1 MSLDALGAQH
11 SYSLPRSFP
20 MNKGTSSAN
29 HEVARAFVQTL
40 SVPFSAEIPCLP
52 DPNYAL
58 LSSIPVTV
66 DYEEDYY
73 LVSDSLFW
81 RYGVGSTVS
90 EAKANYGHALLEY
103 YKELNDLENCLAPHL
118 ALDLQVLRQII
129 VASE

>member
-1 MSLDALGAQH
+1 MSLDSLGAQH
-11 SYSLPRSFP
+11 SSPIPRFFP
-20 MNKGTSSAN
+20 MNKGTSSASY
-29 HEVARAFVQTL
+29 EVARAFEHTP
-40 SVPFSAEIPCLP
+40 SVPFTAQILSLP
-52 DPNYAL
+52 DPNYT
-58 LSSIPVTV
+58 LSSAIPVTV

-103 YKELNDLENCLAPHL
+103 YKELDELEDCLAPHL